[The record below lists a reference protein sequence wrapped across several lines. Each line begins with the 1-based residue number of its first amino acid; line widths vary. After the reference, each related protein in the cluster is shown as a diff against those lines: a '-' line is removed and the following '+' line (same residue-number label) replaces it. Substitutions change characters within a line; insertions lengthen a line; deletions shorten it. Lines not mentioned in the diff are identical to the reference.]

1 MSNRKNKQTGVSLI
15 EGLIAIA
22 IFSFGL
28 IGIMKF
34 QTLFIQLN
42 ADAKYRADSALLADQ
57 LIGVIQT
64 GSKADFGLY
73 AHRPDGGNCAPNGQ
87 NASSTIITNW
97 LANVENT
104 LPGAASSTQQ
114 IKVNT
119 ATNQI
124 DITICWQQPNGA
136 THQHQVGTVIQWQ

>member
-1 MSNRKNKQTGVSLI
+1 MSISNKNQRGVSLI

-34 QTLFIQLN
+34 QAMFIQLN

-57 LIGVIQT
+57 LIGVVQT
-64 GSKADFGLY
+64 GNKADFGLY
-73 AHRPDGGNCAPNGQ
+73 AHRSGGGNCTPNGQ
-87 NASSTIITNW
+87 NSSSTLVTNW
-97 LANVENT
+97 LGNVENI

-119 ATNQI
+119 ATNQL
-124 DITICWQQPNGA
+124 DITICWQQPNGE